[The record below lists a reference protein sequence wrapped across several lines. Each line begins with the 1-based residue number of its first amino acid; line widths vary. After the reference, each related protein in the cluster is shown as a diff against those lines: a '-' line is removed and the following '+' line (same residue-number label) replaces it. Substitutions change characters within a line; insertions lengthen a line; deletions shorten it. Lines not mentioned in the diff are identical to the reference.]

1 MKNLLYLIIFF
12 LIASCSNNKV
22 AYWCGDHQCIN
33 KKERETYFKKT
44 MTVEV
49 REIKSESKKNISEI
63 EKITKKIEMNQKK
76 DKVKKKNLAKQIKL
90 EEKRRVQEEKALAKQ
105 IKIKEK
111 NNLEKNIESSEKK
124 EMTTKTSQSSIDND
138 YSISFNKL
146 VEKIIKRNSFRPY
159 PDINDIPN

>member
-1 MKNLLYLIIFF
+1 
-12 LIASCSNNKV
+12 
-22 AYWCGDHQCIN
+22 
-33 KKERETYFKKT
+33 

-76 DKVKKKNLAKQIKL
+76 DKVKKKNLAKQIKLEEKRRVQEEKALAKQIKL

>member
-1 MKNLLYLIIFF
+1 
-12 LIASCSNNKV
+12 
-22 AYWCGDHQCIN
+22 
-33 KKERETYFKKT
+33 